1 MEWRARQ
8 ETHSFKL
15 CQAFRNL
22 SMELCLKWHTS
33 HRFFCWLLPLTD
45 SMKFSPMDIQYWVS
59 SYSCR
64 CPALLTIND
73 IKSHMLS
80 SELKIIVGWPCT
92 KKEGKK
98 KRDKKMNK
106 MRTIL
111 IIDFKNMSS
120 NSVKAAVNL
129 ITKLWILT
137 IEFVSFGFAN
147 FFFWQSIVQR
157 CINIRT
163 VKLCK
168 VFNDVPSFS
177 YGCITRFIATPFR
190 FPFHKQLLPCYS
202 RRAFSDQPHFITPWF
217 PHRKIGDNLI
227 ESRTNLRATKQVF
240 PIQERQ
246 NIHQRNSRQWGQVW
260 AFGCHVVLES
270 WSHGSGVKGG
280 GEGSCKKRVVPL
292 LISLSKLSVET
303 FKLSFPILLC
313 R

>member
-1 MEWRARQ
+1 
-8 ETHSFKL
+8 
-15 CQAFRNL
+15 
-22 SMELCLKWHTS
+22 
-33 HRFFCWLLPLTD
+33 
-45 SMKFSPMDIQYWVS
+45 
-59 SYSCR
+59 
-64 CPALLTIND
+64 
-73 IKSHMLS
+73 
-80 SELKIIVGWPCT
+80 
-92 KKEGKK
+92 
-98 KRDKKMNK
+98 MNK
-106 MRTIL
+106 MRTNL

-120 NSVKAAVNL
+120 NSVKAAANL
-129 ITKLWILT
+129 ITKLWTLT

-246 NIHQRNSRQWGQVW
+246 NIHQRNSRQWCQVW

-280 GEGSCKKRVVPL
+280 EGSCKKRVVPL
-292 LISLSKLSVET
+292 LISLSKLSVDT